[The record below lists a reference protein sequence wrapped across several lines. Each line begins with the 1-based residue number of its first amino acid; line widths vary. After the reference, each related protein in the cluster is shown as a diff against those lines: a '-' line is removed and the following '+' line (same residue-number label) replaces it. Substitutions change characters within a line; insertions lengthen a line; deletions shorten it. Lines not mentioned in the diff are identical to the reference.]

1 MSTQEL
7 ERLDVKLGQEVLY
20 YHYHNK
26 TVNADTLDELR
37 EIREEI
43 MEEESSYF
51 TAISQRVWTD
61 YDKKEKELSGE
72 VEVSEGKKSLEEING
87 ISEPIP
93 ATNFRITD
101 DELGQGTAKEKFRA
115 NIMAIQLLKKCEDEN
130 RNATPEEQEIL
141 SRIFAISMAR
151 VLLSIL
157 FSIKVSSLVCYC
169 PAAWPS
175 VVVAPATSVSPLRMA
190 SSDSLSSCPTNWTLA
205 LVEAVPWGQLLVTRF
220 ISSALTGPV

>member
-7 ERLDVKLGQEVLY
+7 ERLDIKLGQEVLY

-72 VEVSEGKKSLEEING
+72 IEASEEKESLEEING
-87 ISEPIP
+87 IAEPIQ
-93 ATNFRITD
+93 ATNFHITD
-101 DELGQGTAKEKFRA
+101 DELGQGT
-115 NIMAIQLLKKCEDEN
+115 
-130 RNATPEEQEIL
+130 PEGE
-141 SRIFAISMAR
+141 
-151 VLLSIL
+151 
-157 FSIKVSSLVCYC
+157 
-169 PAAWPS
+169 
-175 VVVAPATSVSPLRMA
+175 
-190 SSDSLSSCPTNWTLA
+190 
-205 LVEAVPWGQLLVTRF
+205 
-220 ISSALTGPV
+220 ISSQYYGYPVVKEM